1 MLLYGDTNSTLAGAL
16 AAAKIQIPICHVEA
30 GLRSFNRTM
39 PEEINRILTDHLAE
53 LLLAPSEIAVANLK
67 KEGISDNKI
76 NSNSLPKLDN
86 VTLESTSLLP
96 GDDSDLKER
105 IIFLEKSLSE
115 AKDKFYQLG
124 YNEGKNDGMKE
135 LDIISDKQSSII
147 NETLSKLNVEYEK
160 AIDKLAEPMVNLSI
174 KIAEKIIS
182 DDLSNKENISS
193 YLEKKVLT
201 VVDKLKN
208 SLKLKIYMQPSD
220 IKQLSTSIMDN
231 LSKNDNRSISFEIN
245 ENLKTGECVVETEDF
260 VLDSTLKNQLDEIE
274 KQLLEG
280 INSKS

>member
-1 MLLYGDTNSTLAGAL
+1 MNQRSI
-16 AAAKIQIPICHVEA
+16 KINQ
-30 GLRSFNRTM
+30 
-39 PEEINRILTDHLAE
+39 
-53 LLLAPSEIAVANLK
+53 AVASVSVLNITDIKLH
-67 KEGISDNKI
+67 N
-76 NSNSLPKLDN
+76 NSSLSELDN
-86 VTLESTSLLP
+86 VKLDSTSLLP

-105 IIFLEKSLSE
+105 ILFLEKSLSE

-182 DDLSNKENISS
+182 DDLSNKEDISS
-193 YLEKKVLT
+193 YLEKKILN

-245 ENLKTGECVVETEDF
+245 ENLKTGECIVETEDF

>member
-1 MLLYGDTNSTLAGAL
+1 MIKGIVKMNHKSI
-16 AAAKIQIPICHVEA
+16 KIDQPI
-30 GLRSFNRTM
+30 
-39 PEEINRILTDHLAE
+39 
-53 LLLAPSEIAVANLK
+53 
-67 KEGISDNKI
+67 ISVSAQKITDNKSI
-76 NSNSLPKLDN
+76 NNNGL
-86 VTLESTSLLP
+86 
-96 GDDSDLKER
+96 SDLKER
-105 IIFLEKSLSE
+105 IFFLEKSLSE

-135 LDIISDKQSSII
+135 LEIISDKQSAII
-147 NETLSKLNVEYEK
+147 NETLSKLNDEYEK

-182 DDLSNKENISS
+182 DDLSNKQDIES
-193 YLEKKVLT
+193 YLEKKVLSLI
-201 VVDKLKN
+201 DKLKS

-231 LSKNDNRSISFEIN
+231 LSKNDNQSISFEIN
-245 ENLKTGECVVETEDF
+245 ENLKTGECIVETEDF

-280 INSKS
+280 ISSKS

>member
-1 MLLYGDTNSTLAGAL
+1 MNQRSI
-16 AAAKIQIPICHVEA
+16 KINQ
-30 GLRSFNRTM
+30 
-39 PEEINRILTDHLAE
+39 
-53 LLLAPSEIAVANLK
+53 AVASVSVSN
-67 KEGISDNKI
+67 ISDNKL
-76 NSNSLPKLDN
+76 NNNNNLQNLDN
-86 VTLESTSLLP
+86 VKLDSTSLLP

-105 IIFLEKSLSE
+105 ILFLEKSLSE

-135 LDIISDKQSSII
+135 LDIISDKQSTII

-182 DDLSNKENISS
+182 DDLSNKEDISS

-220 IKQLSTSIMDN
+220 IRQLSTAIMDN

-245 ENLKTGECVVETEDF
+245 ENLKIGECIVETEDF

-280 INSKS
+280 INPKS

>member
-1 MLLYGDTNSTLAGAL
+1 MNQRSI
-16 AAAKIQIPICHVEA
+16 KINQ
-30 GLRSFNRTM
+30 
-39 PEEINRILTDHLAE
+39 
-53 LLLAPSEIAVANLK
+53 AVASVSVLNT
-67 KEGISDNKI
+67 SDNKI
-76 NSNSLPKLDN
+76 NNNNSLPNLDN
-86 VTLESTSLLP
+86 VKLDSTSLLP

-105 IIFLEKSLSE
+105 ILFLEKSLSE

-182 DDLSNKENISS
+182 DDLSNKEDISS

-220 IKQLSTSIMDN
+220 IRQLSTAIMDN

-245 ENLKTGECVVETEDF
+245 ENLKIGECIVETEDF

-280 INSKS
+280 INPKS

>member
-1 MLLYGDTNSTLAGAL
+1 MNQRSI
-16 AAAKIQIPICHVEA
+16 KINQ
-30 GLRSFNRTM
+30 
-39 PEEINRILTDHLAE
+39 
-53 LLLAPSEIAVANLK
+53 AVASVSVLNT
-67 KEGISDNKI
+67 SDNKI
-76 NSNSLPKLDN
+76 NNNNSLPNLDN
-86 VTLESTSLLP
+86 VKLDSTSLLP

-105 IIFLEKSLSE
+105 ILFLEKSLSE

-147 NETLSKLNVEYEK
+147 NETLSKLNLEYEK

-182 DDLSNKENISS
+182 DDLSNKEDISS

-220 IKQLSTSIMDN
+220 IRQLSTAIMDN

-245 ENLKTGECVVETEDF
+245 ENLKIGECIVETEDF

-280 INSKS
+280 INPKS